1 MIRRPPTAIPLK
13 QDDVADMEAFLA
25 LRRSAM
31 EAAEQ
36 NEAMDVEEQQQ
47 QQNGKGKGKGKAG
60 GNKGKGKGKQR
71 IEQAVDDSLVEA
83 EEEARLAREAQSRDQ
98 RIGV

>member
-25 LRRSAM
+25 LRRAAM

-36 NEAMDVEEQQQ
+36 NEAMDVEEQQ

-71 IEQAVDDSLVEA
+71 SEQQGLDDSLVEA
-83 EEEARLAREAQSRDQ
+83 EEEARVAREAQSRDQ